1 MEAATKHLASC
12 PEFEG
17 SASYPNSMRIF
28 RSPDA
33 VVVGFEEVEAGWVAP
48 AYPNPFEEDDGTGSA
63 IVVIVYKICTECRD
77 GKYPQK
83 MIQSSCS
90 CVPRSGMTGIV

>member
-1 MEAATKHLASC
+1 
-12 PEFEG
+12 
-17 SASYPNSMRIF
+17 MRIF

-33 VVVGFEEVEAGWVAP
+33 VVAGFEEDEAGWVAP
-48 AYPNPFEEDDGTGSA
+48 AYPSPFEEDDGTGFA
-63 IVVIVYKICTECRD
+63 IVVIAYKICTECID

-83 MIQSSCS
+83 IIQSSCS